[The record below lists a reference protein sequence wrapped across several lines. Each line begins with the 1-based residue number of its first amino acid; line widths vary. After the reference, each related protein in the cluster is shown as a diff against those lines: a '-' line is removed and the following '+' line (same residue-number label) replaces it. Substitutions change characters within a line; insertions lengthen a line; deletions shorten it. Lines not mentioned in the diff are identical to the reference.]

1 MSIEDDSSKFLGA
14 IEKLSQPPVTEY
26 SGQVKLNLMTF
37 VLAWVEQWIMEM
49 HKTFRGG
56 STIFKEI

>member
-37 VLAWVEQWIMEM
+37 VLAWVEQIMEM
-49 HKTFRGG
+49 HKTFWGG